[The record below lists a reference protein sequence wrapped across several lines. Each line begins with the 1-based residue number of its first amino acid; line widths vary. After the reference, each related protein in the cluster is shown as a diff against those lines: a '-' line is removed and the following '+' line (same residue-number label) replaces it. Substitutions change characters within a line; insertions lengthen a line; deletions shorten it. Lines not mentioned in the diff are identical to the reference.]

1 MRLKLET
8 VNPTPAHRAG
18 PEPWLDDDQQ
28 QAWRHVVGLFMTLPS
43 AIDSDL
49 QRNAGLSLYEYLVL
63 ANLSETPDGMLQMS
77 DLAQRANS
85 SLSRLSHLI
94 SRLEKRGWVIKRPC
108 ENDRR
113 ASSIVLTAAGKKE
126 DPGRSSRSRAP
137 RAGTGRSAVEP
148 GAAPAAGRGCRRGRA
163 SHRHNH
169 PHPEAIRR
177 AVARADR
184 RLPNLTRVT
193 SSRPQRH
200 KLQTLQG
207 RRAHCRNYLSVAGA

>member
-113 ASSIVLTAAGKKE
+113 ASTVVLTAAGKKKI
-126 DPGRSSRSRAP
+126 R
-137 RAGTGRSAVEP
+137 
-148 GAAPAAGRGCRRGRA
+148 GAARGHAHLVQELVVQPLSPVQLQQLGEAAA
-163 SHRHNH
+163 AVVQ
-169 PHPEAIRR
+169 AIDTANR
-177 AVARADR
+177 
-184 RLPNLTRVT
+184 TR
-193 SSRPQRH
+193 
-200 KLQTLQG
+200 KLSDAQ
-207 RRAHCRNYLSVAGA
+207 